1 METLKGYVKIDGRIV
16 RVYSKAMQTYLRF
29 KKTEEQA
36 LGHITGSPIYD
47 GA

>member
-1 METLKGYVKIDGRIV
+1 MKIGRIV

-36 LGHITGSPIYD
+36 LGHIIRSPMYD